1 MASVQQVASHAATI
15 LCSPSLHFNLESIV
29 HLSDIALAL
38 RHAHNIARINK
49 SFPFLF
55 SVFFYFSRRKERN
68 NICFVNYAPM
78 ILLVFFS
85 LPPPLTLSRS
95 FSIYLS
101 IFTGDDKSRYPSCP
115 LACCLRR
122 CFRGSIATP
131 AREKRLS
138 FHGNTV
144 TLWHLSTLRAVAG
157 V

>member
-1 MASVQQVASHAATI
+1 MASVQQVASYAATI

-68 NICFVNYAPM
+68 NICFVNYARM

-85 LPPPLTLSRS
+85 LPPFRSLSHALSRS
-95 FSIYLS
+95 ICLS
-101 IFTGDDKSRYPSCP
+101 SLAMINRDTRLARSRVVS
-115 LACCLRR
+115 AVVFAEASQRR
-122 CFRGSIATP
+122 
-131 AREKRLS
+131 REKNACHFMGTR
-138 FHGNTV
+138 
-144 TLWHLSTLRAVAG
+144 
-157 V
+157 